1 MPDAPIASRGLPGL
15 PAGVERS
22 QRRLA
27 TFDRATV
34 NADARTV
41 ELAFSSEL
49 PVERWWGVE
58 ILGHEA
64 AEIDQS
70 FIGSGTAPL
79 LVDHNARDLVGV
91 VEAVTLGADRKMRAR
106 VRFGRSARAEEV
118 MADVADGIRSN
129 VSVGYDLL
137 ETRLIAEEKGKPSV
151 YRCRWKPLEVSL
163 VSIPADPTV
172 GVGRDGAPTIAAQ
185 PKRKPPMNPNTAPNG
200 ATDDYARRERERREL
215 LDIAELAGELEHGRD
230 AIARGIG
237 LEAFR
242 AEMLDR
248 RSERRPLISPPPD
261 TNGAPGTGDRR
272 LDTALASYSLVRA
285 IAGHAGLR
293 ADWGR
298 ERELSAELAR
308 RSGRNFEGICVPMSV
323 FHVPARA
330 ARVLTTTIPAG
341 SAGGNLIPTEY
352 MSDQFID
359 LLRRQLVIRQLG
371 ATVLFGLRGNI
382 EIPRQAAT
390 ASAQWV
396 AENSPLTASDPGFN
410 RVSLTP
416 KHCGGLTEFSRNMLL
431 QDSPDVEMLMRQD
444 LAALLSET
452 MDLAAVAG
460 TGASNQPR
468 GILQTVGIGSVAMG
482 ANGGALTFDAVAD
495 LMGSVADANAEVD
508 PLGNSL
514 GPMAFLTNTRV
525 RRAAAKLKD
534 TQNRPLG
541 LDTVFQGLPRAFSN
555 VVPNTLVKGTSGAVC
570 SAMLYGNWRDLI
582 VGYWSEIDIVT
593 NPFESAAY
601 ARGNVQVRAMTTADI
616 ALRNPASFAA
626 ITDILA

>member
-58 ILGHEA
+58 ILGHDA

-79 LVDHNARDLVGV
+79 LMDHNARDLVGV

-137 ETRLIAEEKGKPSV
+137 ETRLIAEEKGKPPV

-185 PKRKPPMNPNTAPNG
+185 PKRTAHMQPNPAPPGGAP
-200 ATDDYARRERERREL
+200 DDFARRERERREIMEL
-215 LDIAELAGELEHGRD
+215 AEIAGELELGRD
-230 AIARGIG
+230 AIVRGMH

-242 AEMLDR
+242 ADLIAR
-248 RSERRPLISPPPD
+248 RGETRPLITPTVEAGMPY
-261 TNGAPGTGDRR
+261 GTGDRR
-272 LDTALASYSLVRA
+272 FDAALGEYSLLRA
-285 IAGHAGLR
+285 LAGHAGLG

-308 RSGRNFEGICVPMSV
+308 RSGRQFQGIAVPMSV
-323 FHVPARA
+323 FHMPARG
-330 ARVLTTTIPAG
+330 ARGERILTTTIPAG
-341 SAGGNLIPTEY
+341 GPGGNLIETSLLGGE
-352 MSDQFID
+352 FID
-359 LLRRQLVIRQLG
+359 LLRRALVIRGLG
-371 ATVLFGLRGNI
+371 ARVLSGLIGNVD
-382 EIPRQAAT
+382 IPRQTAT
-390 ASAQWV
+390 ATSAWV
-396 AENSPLTASDPGFN
+396 AENAPITASDPSFGK
-410 RVSLTP
+410 VSLTP
-416 KHCGGLTEFSRNMLL
+416 RHCGAITEFSRNMLL
-431 QDSPDVEMLMRQD
+431 QSSMDVEMLVRTD
-444 LAALLSET
+444 LAALLAET
-452 MDLAAVAG
+452 LDMAAVAG
-460 TGASNQPR
+460 TGAGSQPR
-468 GILQTVGIGSVAMG
+468 GVLNQAGIGSVAMG
-482 ANGGALTFDAVAD
+482 ANGAALTFDAVAD
-495 LMGSVADANAEVD
+495 LMGVVADVNAE
-508 PLGNSL
+508 LGMLSY
-514 GPMAFLTNTRV
+514 LTNTRV

-534 TQNRPLG
+534 SQNRPLG
-541 LDTVFQGLPRAFSN
+541 MDVVFQGMPRAFSN
-555 VVPNTLVKGTSGAVC
+555 VVPNNLTKGTGTNL
-570 SAMLYGNWRDLI
+570 SAMLYGNWSDLLL
-582 VGYWSEIDIVT
+582 GYWSEIDILT
-593 NPFESAAY
+593 NPFESSAY
-601 ARGNVQVRAMTTADI
+601 ARGNVQVRAMLTADI
-616 ALRNPASFAA
+616 AVRNAASFAA
-626 ITDILA
+626 ITDIVA